1 MFLYLLKIANS
12 TNNHR
17 INLLFEI
24 ERNVS
29 NVLSSFSIS
38 LVFPSRVIHIQF
50 GLKFCQKMITVVQI
64 INVPWKPRAWSNRL
78 WILWAMNFAMNKI
91 TFIEYLQSHNLQLLT
106 FRLLHEVSLTAESE
120 LLLLNALMKWIKLVC
135 LISILNIASTCAL
148 LLLLLLTVALFVLYP
163 FCIDSLV
170 SIYAISPLWF
180 YEWQTKNNVMHISV
194 ETFIVRYQCFTIKM
208 QDL

>member
-1 MFLYLLKIANS
+1 MSLYLLKIANS
-12 TNNHR
+12 SNNHK

-29 NVLSSFSIS
+29 NILSSFSIS
-38 LVFPSRVIHIQF
+38 FVFPSRVIHIQF
-50 GLKFCQKMITVVQI
+50 GLKFCQKMIAVVQI

-78 WILWAMNFAMNKI
+78 WILWAMNFAMTTFWILTNKI
-91 TFIEYLQSHNLQLLT
+91 TFIEYLQSHDLQLLT
-106 FRLLHEVSLTAESE
+106 FRLLQEVSLTAESE
-120 LLLLNALMKWIKLVC
+120 LLLLNALIKWIKLVC
-135 LISILNIASTCAL
+135 LISILNIASSCD

-180 YEWQTKNNVMHISV
+180 YEW
-194 ETFIVRYQCFTIKM
+194 
-208 QDL
+208 

>member
-1 MFLYLLKIANS
+1 MSLYLLKVSNS
-12 TNNHR
+12 INNHK

-29 NVLSSFSIS
+29 NILSPFSIR

-50 GLKFCQKMITVVQI
+50 GLKFGQKMITVVQI

-106 FRLLHEVSLTAESE
+106 LRLLQEVSLTAESE
-120 LLLLNALMKWIKLVC
+120 LLLLNALIKWIKLVC
-135 LISILNIASTCAL
+135 LISILNIASTCA

-180 YEWQTKNNVMHISV
+180 YEW
-194 ETFIVRYQCFTIKM
+194 
-208 QDL
+208 